1 MRFDRRVVSVP
12 PGRTRDYDE
21 ADWRDALVLVVRG
34 EIELEGQGGSRE
46 RFARGAVLSLA
57 GLSLR
62 ALHNQGAEPAELVAV
77 RRRRAARAGPAGR

>member
-12 PGRTRDYDE
+12 PGGALDYDE

-34 EIELEGQGGSRE
+34 EIELEARGGRE

-57 GLSLR
+57 GLPLR
-62 ALHNQGAEPAELVAV
+62 ALHNHGAEPAELVAV